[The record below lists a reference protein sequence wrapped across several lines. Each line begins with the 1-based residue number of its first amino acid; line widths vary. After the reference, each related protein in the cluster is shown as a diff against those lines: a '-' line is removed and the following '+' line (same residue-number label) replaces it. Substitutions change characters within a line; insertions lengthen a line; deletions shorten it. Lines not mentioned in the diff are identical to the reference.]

1 MADDEKPKN
10 QQRMFAQAVEQAQK
24 QRMVRRKNVIV
35 FSGLLAAVAGIC
47 ILLVVQ
53 ARGGIA

>member
-1 MADDEKPKN
+1 MADDEKLKN
-10 QQRMFAQAVEQAQK
+10 QQRMFAQAAEQAQK
-24 QRMVRRKNVIV
+24 QRVVRRKNVIV

-53 ARGGIA
+53 PRGGIA